1 MRYGVVL
8 KVLSLI
14 ILITGISMLLPL
26 PFSFYYGDKDF
37 MALLIS
43 SGISISIGLPLF
55 FFTSRIKE
63 DIKIKEGFAI
73 VSLGWLT
80 FTLIGAMPYMFS
92 GVTKTFT
99 DAFFETMSGFTT
111 TGATIL
117 TDIESVPHGI
127 LFWRSLTHWL
137 GGMGLIVLTV
147 AILPILGVGGMQ
159 MFKAESP
166 GPTIDKITPR
176 ITATAKILWTIY
188 VFFTLLEATLLLI
201 SGMNLFDALCH
212 SFGTM
217 ATGGFSSKNASI
229 SAYPSAWIHYI
240 ITIFMIIAGINFS
253 LHYKLLIGKFK
264 DFFGSSELRLFIS
277 IIVLST
283 ILVFL
288 QVIIHHY
295 ETTSEAIQF
304 SLFQV
309 VSIMTTTGYG
319 TADYEQ
325 WTLTSQIILLILM
338 YIGGCAGSTAGGI
351 KVIRL
356 LILLKFANNE
366 IKRLLHPNAL
376 IAVKV
381 GKQLI
386 DRKILVNVAGFFI
399 IYIIIAIFSVFF
411 LSSFGVDFTTSIG
424 SVSATLNNVGPGI
437 GMVGPTENYAH
448 LPELVKWYLS
458 LLMMVGRLE
467 VYTVIILFVPA
478 FWKK

>member
-1 MRYGVVL
+1 MRYGVVI

-14 ILITGISMLLPL
+14 IIITGISMLLPL

-37 MALLIS
+37 SALLIS
-43 SGISISIGLPLF
+43 SGISLLIGLPLF
-55 FFTSRIKE
+55 SITSRIKE
-63 DIKIKEGFAI
+63 DIRIKEGFAI
-73 VSLGWLT
+73 VSLGWLI
-80 FTLIGAMPYMFS
+80 FTLIGSLPYMFS
-92 GVTKTFT
+92 GVTESFT

-137 GGMGLIVLTV
+137 GGMGLIVLTI

-166 GPTIDKITPR
+166 GPIVDKLTPR
-176 ITATAKILWTIY
+176 ITATAKLLWIVY
-188 VFFTLLEATLLLI
+188 VFFTFLEAALLMI

-217 ATGGFSSKNASI
+217 ATGGFSTKNASI

-253 LHYKLLIGKFK
+253 LHYKLLTGKFK
-264 DFFGSSELRLFIS
+264 DFFSSSELRLFLS
-277 IIVLST
+277 IVILST
-283 ILVFL
+283 ILVFI

-295 ETTSEAIQF
+295 ETSTEAIQF

-309 VSIMTTTGYG
+309 VSIITTTGYG

-325 WTLTSQIILLILM
+325 WTITSQIILLILM

-399 IYIIIAIFSVFF
+399 IYIIIAIFSIFF
-411 LSSFGVDFTTSIG
+411 VSLFGVDLTTSIG

-448 LPELVKWYLS
+448 LPTIVKWYLS

-467 VYTVIILFVPA
+467 VYTVIILFFPT